1 MTSTAKITA
10 AAMLLLALLAGVPTS
25 IDAKAE
31 LDSVLGRDEPPA
43 SSTAVSGTALAQL
56 RRLPVKEADPMD
68 GYDADATFGP
78 RWSDAGTPG
87 AVVGSR
93 NGCDTRNDVLRR
105 DLRGVVIKPGSNG
118 CVVLSGALR
127 DPYGGDRMLWRR
139 GPDSA
144 TIQVDHVVAKGNAYI
159 TGARRLSAQ
168 QRTDFANDP
177 LNLITVD
184 GGLNASK
191 SDSDAASWLPPRK
204 AYRCTYV
211 ARQIAVKTR
220 YHLWVTAPEKRTM
233 ERVLSSCPRQPRG
246 DHGQSWKTPAVA
258 SEGTR

>member
-10 AAMLLLALLAGVPTS
+10 ATMLLLVLIAVVPTS
-25 IDAKAE
+25 INAKAE
-31 LDSVLGRDEPPA
+31 LDSVFGRDK
-43 SSTAVSGTALAQL
+43 STTISTAVSGTALAQL
-56 RRLPVKEADPMD
+56 HRLPVREAEPMD

-87 AVVGSR
+87 EVVGSR
-93 NGCDTRNDVLRR
+93 NGCDTRNDILRR
-105 DLRGVVIKPGSNG
+105 DLRGLVIKPGSNG
-118 CVVLSGALR
+118 CVVLSGTLHE
-127 DPYGGDRMLWRR
+127 PYGGHRMLWHR

-144 TIQVDHVVAKGNAYI
+144 TAQVDHVVAKGNAYT
-159 TGARRLSAQ
+159 TGAQRLSVQ

-177 LNLITVD
+177 LNLITVN
-184 GGLNASK
+184 GRLNASK

-220 YHLWVTAPEKRTM
+220 YHLWVTPPERKAM

-246 DHGQSWKTPAVA
+246 DHGQSWKTPVVA